1 MSVLVSSDLA
11 RPENF
16 HEIARPRLIEVIEV
30 LAKPQLVKET
40 RRAGSVGIP
49 AAPDSFAIALIPND
63 EPLQGGIIE
72 MKVASRAQ
80 SLDCPDEHEIRC
92 ARAEAWPRWQNEKF
106 SGLKMRRRLK
116 ADLREMRN
124 RIAAALRHLFD
135 LLENQVVVI
144 AGERRRRG
152 ESEDRKKNP
161 SRASFHGGISKRQT
175 ANWQSRRASFDPLAR
190 IFVIPS
196 EVEESLI
203 LGRHNEMSRPR
214 LDMTTSTAAATIMI
228 MLRFTKMNGAGNDF
242 ILIDN
247 RAGDIHLDRSQIAH
261 LCDRH
266 RGIGADGILLLEKA
280 TNRADFRMR
289 YFNADGGEAEMC
301 GNGARCFARFA
312 NKVAGAQA
320 KICFETPAGVISAE
334 LVGDLVTLQMTEP
347 TDLRLDIKL
356 PVANGNKTV
365 HFINSGV
372 PHVVIPIPQIDD
384 VDVRRDGSAI
394 RYHKMFSP
402 RGANV
407 NFIEKRGPKKIA
419 IRTYERG
426 VEDETL
432 ACGTGIVASA
442 LIFAAIEKLNG
453 PISVTARGG
462 DELHVGF
469 EESHGQFRNVTLTG
483 PAEFVFEG
491 TVEI

>member
-1 MSVLVSSDLA
+1 
-11 RPENF
+11 
-16 HEIARPRLIEVIEV
+16 
-30 LAKPQLVKET
+30 
-40 RRAGSVGIP
+40 
-49 AAPDSFAIALIPND
+49 
-63 EPLQGGIIE
+63 
-72 MKVASRAQ
+72 
-80 SLDCPDEHEIRC
+80 
-92 ARAEAWPRWQNEKF
+92 
-106 SGLKMRRRLK
+106 
-116 ADLREMRN
+116 
-124 RIAAALRHLFD
+124 
-135 LLENQVVVI
+135 
-144 AGERRRRG
+144 
-152 ESEDRKKNP
+152 
-161 SRASFHGGISKRQT
+161 
-175 ANWQSRRASFDPLAR
+175 
-190 IFVIPS
+190 
-196 EVEESLI
+196 
-203 LGRHNEMSRPR
+203 MSRPR
-214 LDMTTSTAAATIMI
+214 LDMTTRTAATTISI

-247 RAGDIHLDRSQIAH
+247 RAGDVHLDRSQIAH

-280 TNRADFRMR
+280 ANHADFRMR

-312 NKVAGAQA
+312 NKVAGAQR
-320 KICFETPAGVISAE
+320 KISFETPAGVISAE
-334 LVGDLVTLQMTEP
+334 LVGDLITLQMTEP

-356 PVANGNKTV
+356 PVANENKTV

-372 PHVVIPIPQIDD
+372 PHVVIPVPRIDD
-384 VDVRRDGSAI
+384 VEVRREGSAI

-419 IRTYERG
+419 ARTYERG

-442 LIFAAIEKLNG
+442 LIFAAIEKVNG

-462 DELHVGF
+462 DELQVEF
-469 EESHGQFRNVTLTG
+469 EKSDNRFHNVTLTG

-491 TVEI
+491 SVEV